1 MKTATNSSIDN
12 GVYNDGACIKIV
24 FEGGIIQVNKAQIK
38 TIDTVRNDIVR
49 IDIGAG
55 AMKNIYIRLAEV
67 QYPKNI
73 NDVTALRNYI
83 NGLLLQG
90 GNASEATQTTMLN
103 ELKGIRDLLNKVLL
117 LQQPKVKPKIQIPVK
132 AKIEESIAK
141 QPAVEPRPSK
151 GLQPMEAQKEKKK
164 MGEVKQELDII

>member
-24 FEGGIIQVNKAQIK
+24 FEGGIIQVNKSQIK
-38 TIDTVRNDIVR
+38 TIDTVRNDVVR

-73 NDVTALRNYI
+73 NDVTSLRNYI

-90 GNASEATQTTMLN
+90 GTASEATQTAMLV
-103 ELKGIRDLLNKVLL
+103 ELKGIRDLLNKLLL
-117 LQQPKVKPKIQIPVK
+117 LQQPIAKPKTQIKKEKDEIVSGD
-132 AKIEESIAK
+132 ESIAVPNSPNELQPK
-141 QPAVEPRPSK
+141 EISEEKNNIEQPA
-151 GLQPMEAQKEKKK
+151 
-164 MGEVKQELDII
+164 

>member
-24 FEGGIIQVNKAQIK
+24 FEGGIIQVNKSQIK
-38 TIDTVRNDIVR
+38 TIDTVRNDVVR

-67 QYPKNI
+67 QHPKNI

-83 NGLLLQG
+83 NGLLVQ
-90 GNASEATQTTMLN
+90 NDAATATTQTLILTELRGIKN
-103 ELKGIRDLLNKVLL
+103 VLQELKNMFQQGTAKVNT
-117 LQQPKVKPKIQIPVK
+117 
-132 AKIEESIAK
+132 AS
-141 QPAVEPRPSK
+141 S
-151 GLQPMEAQKEKKK
+151 
-164 MGEVKQELDII
+164 

>member
-1 MKTATNSSIDN
+1 MKTATNSSVDN

-24 FEGGIIQVNKAQIK
+24 FEGGIIQVNKSQIK
-38 TIDTVRNDIVR
+38 TIDTVRNDVVR

-90 GNASEATQTTMLN
+90 GTASEETQTAILN
-103 ELKGIRDLLNKVLL
+103 ELKNIKNVLL
-117 LQQPKVKPKIQIPVK
+117 GMRGVSKPVK
-132 AKIEESIAK
+132 
-141 QPAVEPRPSK
+141 SK
-151 GLQPMEAQKEKKK
+151 PISKFPNTSNSYE
-164 MGEVKQELDII
+164 DIQGHS

>member
-24 FEGGIIQVNKAQIK
+24 FEGGIIQVNKVQIK

-73 NDVTALRNYI
+73 HDVTALRNYI
-83 NGLLLQG
+83 NGLLLL
-90 GNASEATQTTMLN
+90 NDAATETTQTVILTELRGIKN
-103 ELKGIRDLLNKVLL
+103 VLQELKNMFQQGTAKVNT
-117 LQQPKVKPKIQIPVK
+117 
-132 AKIEESIAK
+132 AS
-141 QPAVEPRPSK
+141 S
-151 GLQPMEAQKEKKK
+151 
-164 MGEVKQELDII
+164 